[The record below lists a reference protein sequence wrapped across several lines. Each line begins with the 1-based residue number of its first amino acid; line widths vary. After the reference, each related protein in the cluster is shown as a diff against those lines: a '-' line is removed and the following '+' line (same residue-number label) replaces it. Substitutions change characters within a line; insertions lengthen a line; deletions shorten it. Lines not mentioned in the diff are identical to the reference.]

1 MMCRLCQMISMAAVF
16 FVFSASG
23 VFAQIS
29 GSQGDGLSLAL
40 ADKYVDITTNFS
52 GRNVV
57 VFGVNETGGTLV
69 VTLTGPAAYTLIRQ
83 KGQALGIWLNAK
95 TYGFKDVPLYYD
107 YALNG
112 EESDLGPVDLL
123 RLDGIGVNAMQ
134 YAPRARVPARDTR
147 PFHEALIRHRQQAKH
162 YAYDAKGIE
171 LIGEKLFKISFELP
185 ADVPTGEYTVKAM
198 VYQGNVKVAER
209 REYLQVRQAGFSARL
224 YSYANNH
231 AFLYG
236 VAVVFFAVFMGY
248 AANVIFSRR

>member
-1 MMCRLCQMISMAAVF
+1 MFRVFHVWFVAAF
-16 FVFSASG
+16 FLVSSSCGAL
-23 VFAQIS
+23 AQIS
-29 GSQGDGLSLAL
+29 TLQGDGLSLAL

-112 EESDLGPVDLL
+112 EEGDLGNADLL
-123 RLDGIGVNAMQ
+123 RVDGIGANAMQ
-134 YAPRARVPARDTR
+134 YEPRARVPAAITR
-147 PFHEALIRHRQQAKH
+147 PFHEALIRQRQQVKH

-171 LIGEKLFKISFELP
+171 LIGDKLFKVSFELP

-198 VYQGNVKVAER
+198 AYQGNVKIAER

-231 AFLYG
+231 SFFYG
-236 VAVVFFAVFMGY
+236 LAVVFFAVFMGY